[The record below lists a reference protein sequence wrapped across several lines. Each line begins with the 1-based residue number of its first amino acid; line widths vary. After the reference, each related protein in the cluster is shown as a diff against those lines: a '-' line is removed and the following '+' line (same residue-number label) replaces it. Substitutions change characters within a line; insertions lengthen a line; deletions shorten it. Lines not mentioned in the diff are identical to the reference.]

1 MANEHRIKQFLLN
14 YDAGVYT
21 AGQIDTFTYSGGQFV
36 NMFGVDNKLQFID
49 MTFYKNK
56 VTEILSNYTP
66 STYPSIY
73 TMNGWFGTLYNG
85 EIEPHSDNWHTAI
98 EKFNSLFV
106 WIYGSVEKGGLAIGK
121 WQYNDTNYTFFVC
134 SGLYTNGTKHRYAC
148 GTISGINSSIQN
160 IAVCYRLYGKI
171 NTENAGYHGYIEILR
186 DATDAVK
193 AYDGYYDGSV
203 NMRFMYDTQ
212 APITGST
219 LPNMITGACN
229 NWVAE
234 SLLAELKIPQRSIK
248 MDSVGVGN
256 TVYVDDEHTPVSG
269 WIYEEGHWY
278 GGDIVSPDENNNDGG
293 NGGQG
298 GGGNN
303 DDTNNP
309 LGKTLPT
316 QFGNDAFGTGFIQAY
331 NPTKAELLS
340 LANIL
345 CTGVS
350 KNISLMLKKLFTNP
364 LDYIV
369 ALNMCHF
376 SVSTSTAETVK
387 LGGWDTGIAMNV
399 IEKQYYFLNGG
410 SVEIKPDHG
419 NFLDYSPYTRCK
431 IFVPYCGIHELPV
444 DLVMSGTLSIQ
455 YIIDTL
461 TGAMVAELYL
471 SRDRK
476 GILRNVEQAQTDGY
490 MWSFSGNCFTPIPI
504 GNLDYRNAI
513 NSILGLVSGVGTTI
527 ATGNP
532 MPIAGAV
539 ANGVMNSKPDFQMGS
554 NIGSNFGYM
563 TAQEP
568 FIILQNTVQN
578 RPYNFID
585 WKGYPSNTLKPIS
598 SYSGYLECD
607 TDTFWCGSYTTE
619 LAKPITEQEC
629 EEIRNI
635 LTTGIWV

>member
-1 MANEHRIKQFLLN
+1 MANEHKIKNILLN
-14 YDAGVYT
+14 YDQGVYMV
-21 AGQIDTFTYSGGQFV
+21 GQMDQY
-36 NMFGVDNKLQFID
+36 GVQGLLLWGLDNKINILD
-49 MTFYKNK
+49 MAFYYRKLDDIK
-56 VTEILSNYTP
+56 SNYT
-66 STYPSIY
+66 SSNYP
-73 TMNGWFGTLYNG
+73 NAGDNWLGTLQNG
-85 EIEPHSDNWHTAI
+85 YTSETASDVVRAKNWCKDVVI
-98 EKFNSLFV
+98 WLWGSL
-106 WIYGSVEKGGLAIGK
+106 EKGGFGLFRRNYSDTYYGSIYSTGK
-121 WQYNDTNYTFFVC
+121 YTD
-134 SGLYTNGTKHRYAC
+134 GTKTYYNVLSMWASFEPSYTPNC
-148 GTISGINSSIQN
+148 AFVYLYYGTPGNNTGSYFQN
-160 IAVCYRLYGKI
+160 IAIIKSRSQS
-171 NTENAGYHGYIEILR
+171 EIL
-186 DATDAVK
+186 K
-193 AYDGYYDGSV
+193 AYNGQYDGSV
-203 NMRFMYDTQ
+203 NMRYLYDTLN
-212 APITGST
+212 PVTSHSVDDVITS
-219 LPNMITGACN
+219 ASN
-229 NWVAE
+229 NWIAE
-234 SLLAELKIPQRSIK
+234 SIGAEQQVAVFALERNASFTNYNI
-248 MDSVGVGN
+248 
-256 TVYVDDEHTPVSG
+256 YDDERNEIPNRIHVS
-269 WIYEEGHWY
+269 GHWY
-278 GGDIVSPDENNNDGG
+278 GDEVSEDENNEDGG

-298 GGGNN
+298 GGGAN

-309 LGKTLPT
+309 VGKTTPT
-316 QFGNDAFGTGFIQAY
+316 QFTNDAFGTGFIQAY
-331 NPTKAELLS
+331 NPTKSELLS

-376 SVSTSTAETVK
+376 SVSSSTAETVK
-387 LGGWDTGIAMNV
+387 LGGWDTGIGMNV
-399 IEKQYYFLNGG
+399 IEKQYYFLDGG

-455 YIIDTL
+455 YIVDTL

-563 TAQEP
+563 TAQTA

-607 TDTFWCGSYTTE
+607 TNTFWCGGYSTE
-619 LAKPITEQEC
+619 LSKPITETEAD
-629 EEIRNI
+629 EIKSI
-635 LTTGIWV
+635 LNSGVWV

>member
-1 MANEHRIKQFLLN
+1 MANEHKIKNILLN
-14 YDAGVYT
+14 DDKGVYMV
-21 AGQIDTFTYSGGQFV
+21 GQIDQIQTQGIIV
-36 NMFGVDNKLQFID
+36 MGVDNKID
-49 MTFYKNK
+49 
-56 VTEILSNYTP
+56 ILSLDYYFNKLDAIKTKYTSNNYPNNGDTYLSALTNGYTDESS
-66 STYPSIY
+66 STVIRAK
-73 TMNGWFGTLYNG
+73 
-85 EIEPHSDNWHTAI
+85 NWCKDI
-98 EKFNSLFV
+98 VVWLWGSL
-106 WIYGSVEKGGLAIGK
+106 EKGGLGM
-121 WQYNDTNYTFFVC
+121 YRR
-134 SGLYTNGTKHRYAC
+134 LYTDTKFGYIYSTGKYTDGTKTYYNVVAGWNQFSREDTPDVAFAYLYY
-148 GTISGINSSIQN
+148 GDPTSDGSYFNNIITIKSD
-160 IAVCYRLYGKI
+160 
-171 NTENAGYHGYIEILR
+171 NANHM
-186 DATDAVK
+186 T
-193 AYDGYYDGSV
+193 AYNGSYDGSV
-203 NMRFMYDTQ
+203 NMRYLYDRLN
-212 APITGST
+212 PVVSEYVSVVITEESNNWIDESLASESQVPQYALGRMASFQNT
-219 LPNMITGACN
+219 YIFDDDRNELPN
-229 NWVAE
+229 
-234 SLLAELKIPQRSIK
+234 KI
-248 MDSVGVGN
+248 
-256 TVYVDDEHTPVSG
+256 HVS
-269 WIYEEGHWY
+269 GHWY
-278 GGDIVSPDENNNDGG
+278 GDEVSEDENNNDGG

-298 GGGNN
+298 GGGAN

-309 LGKTLPT
+309 LDKTLPA
-316 QFGNDAFGTGFIQAY
+316 QFANDAFGTGFIQAY
-331 NPTKAELLS
+331 NPTKSELLS

-376 SVSTSTAETVK
+376 SVSTTTAQTVK
-387 LGGWDTGIAMNV
+387 LGGWDTGIGMNV

-444 DLVMSGTLSIQ
+444 DLVMSGVLSIQ

-563 TAQEP
+563 TAQTA

-607 TDTFWCGSYTTE
+607 TDTFWCGGYSTE
-619 LAKPITEQEC
+619 LSKPITEQEC